1 MAWQDL
7 PNVSKVDQ
15 GSDGGIM
22 HKFIFEKPKKKKK
35 AVVRLGRNFLLVDRQ
50 LLQNQHLGKPFK
62 FYHYPSLST
71 VDLRKIDRDD
81 MHVDSLD
88 EKYHAC
94 LEDISCPTFN
104 EENNLT
110 LNEKDNLVE
119 ELLENSS
126 MDLNDMASGESLVT
140 SPQLFEAATLQEIH
154 TSKLRL

>member
-1 MAWQDL
+1 M
-7 PNVSKVDQ
+7 
-15 GSDGGIM
+15 
-22 HKFIFEKPKKKKK
+22 
-35 AVVRLGRNFLLVDRQ
+35 
-50 LLQNQHLGKPFK
+50 
-62 FYHYPSLST
+62 

-94 LEDISCPTFN
+94 LEDISCPTLN

-110 LNEKDNLVE
+110 LNEEDNLVE
-119 ELLENSS
+119 ELLEHSS

-154 TSKLRL
+154 NFGAQAQRKKKPNSHQVVAFSAGRSKRIQAPRVWHVDGDVSNPSQTYRGYARIQRVQKDCK